1 MNFRNA
7 ITFQIRHVARLLAAQ
22 MTAAKIGPGFEASKF
37 VQQKPTPMDEDFDD
51 DYDDDD
57 AASNTTKISTL
68 VGGTLSSDVDLKMPK
83 KSNISK
89 GELL

>member
-1 MNFRNA
+1 
-7 ITFQIRHVARLLAAQ
+7 

-37 VQQKPTPMDEDFDD
+37 VQQKPMPMDEDFDD

>member
-37 VQQKPTPMDEDFDD
+37 VQQKPMPMDEDFDD
-51 DYDDDD
+51 DYDD
-57 AASNTTKISTL
+57 AANTTKISTL